1 MPMTKSQHK
10 IGLMTCC
17 LFLSVAMAGA
27 QAVKTTISA
36 NRILIGEQIRL
47 EIKISSASAAYQI
60 GIKVP
65 DSIPHFDIMERH
77 QSDTVDEKGVYTLRQ
92 EVLLTSF
99 DSGLFVIPS
108 FPITVSEPNQPDKIL
123 ASDSEQVSVSYNPM
137 LIGPPKDIKPII
149 DLGEKQGK
157 LGYIIAGAIT
167 FILLLLLAF
176 WYLKNRT
183 KKQQPLF
190 SASRSPYEEAMSS
203 LQQLSPPLHQELEP
217 LKIWYMAL
225 TDVLKKYY
233 SRKTNRN
240 MMGHT
245 TSQFLGRMKAENGSN
260 PQLVSA
266 AAKALD
272 CADAVKF
279 AKYIPTPEELAESVL
294 LIKVTIDSL
303 EKKPL
308 KQS

>member
-1 MPMTKSQHK
+1 MFS
-10 IGLMTCC
+10 
-17 LFLSVAMAGA
+17 
-27 QAVKTTISA
+27 
-36 NRILIGEQIRL
+36 
-47 EIKISSASAAYQI
+47 
-60 GIKVP
+60 
-65 DSIPHFDIMERH
+65 
-77 QSDTVDEKGVYTLRQ
+77 
-92 EVLLTSF
+92 TS
-99 DSGLFVIPS
+99 L
-108 FPITVSEPNQPDKIL
+108 
-123 ASDSEQVSVSYNPM
+123 
-137 LIGPPKDIKPII
+137 
-149 DLGEKQGK
+149 
-157 LGYIIAGAIT
+157 
-167 FILLLLLAF
+167 
-176 WYLKNRT
+176 
-183 KKQQPLF
+183 
-190 SASRSPYEEAMSS
+190 SPYEEAMSS

-240 MMGHT
+240 LMGHT

-294 LIKVTIDSL
+294 LIKHTINSL

-308 KQS
+308 KQP

>member
-1 MPMTKSQHK
+1 MTNALYK
-10 IGLMTCC
+10 IGLLTCC
-17 LFLSVAMAGA
+17 LFLSVAMVVA

-65 DSIPHFDIMERH
+65 DSIPHFDIIDRQ
-77 QSDTVDEKGVYTLRQ
+77 QSDTVDEKGGYILKQ
-92 EVLLTSF
+92 DILLTSF
-99 DSGLFVIPS
+99 DSGVFVIPS
-108 FPITVSEPNQPDKIL
+108 FPITISTPNQPAKLL
-123 ASDSEQVSVSYNPM
+123 ASDSARVSISYNPM
-137 LIGPPKDIKPII
+137 LIGPAKDIKPII
-149 DLGEKQGK
+149 DFGEKQGK

-167 FILLLLLAF
+167 LILLLLLAF
-176 WYLKNRT
+176 WHLKNRT
-183 KKQQPLF
+183 KKPQHLS
-190 SASRSPYEEAMSS
+190 SAALSPYEEAMSS

-245 TSQFLGRMKAENGSN
+245 TSQFLGRMKAEYGSN

-279 AKYIPTPEELAESVL
+279 AKYIPTPDELAESVL
-294 LIKVTIDSL
+294 LIKHTIDSL

-308 KQS
+308 KQP